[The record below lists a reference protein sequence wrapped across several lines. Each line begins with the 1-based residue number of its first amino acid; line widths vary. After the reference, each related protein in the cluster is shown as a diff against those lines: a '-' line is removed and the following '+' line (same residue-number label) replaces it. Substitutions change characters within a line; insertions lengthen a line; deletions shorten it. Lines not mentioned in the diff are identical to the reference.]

1 MKSFLILRKEEGSDV
16 KKKLS
21 ITLFIFL
28 FIMLLSIV
36 TVNAK
41 LLDKASPK
49 FANQMNNSLF
59 NNSFMK
65 ENLHKDDVIL
75 WTPLENINVQNTTV
89 MAWAIPSNNKG
100 KEISNKKDLTQLYKK
115 EIKAIG
121 VVLLQ
126 ELPKCKKIKKVVYSA
141 PIKTNK
147 RIGILST
154 KKDIKMNTIKKSIKS
169 ALVIKEKGLKPEDKD
184 NKKWNFHLLKEK

>member
-1 MKSFLILRKEEGSDV
+1 M

-28 FIMLLSIV
+28 LITLLSIS

-59 NNSFMK
+59 SNSFMK
-65 ENLHKDDVIL
+65 ENLQKDDVIL

-89 MAWAIPSNNKG
+89 MAWAIPSNNKE
-100 KEISNKKDLTQLYKK
+100 KEISSQKDLLQLHQK
-115 EIKAIG
+115 EIKAIV
-121 VVLLQ
+121 VVLLE
-126 ELPKCKKIKKVVYSA
+126 ELPNCKNIKKVVYSA

-154 KKDIKMNTIKKSIKS
+154 KEDIKMDTIKKSIKS
-169 ALVIKEKGLKPEDKD
+169 ALVIKEKGLKPEDKV